1 MLTIVGGIYREV
13 CLRPQWD
20 EVYGSAG
27 RAASA
32 VARLGGQ
39 VTLHGYIDADL
50 QPILECRAADEGF
63 SLSIAPLPRSAAF
76 HYSHGLSVPWIKQP
90 ERQPSLSVT
99 ADHVLRFGMVESTAI
114 VDAEYAVFDPQNVT
128 ETESFGANGSKAR
141 HLALVLNL
149 TEARSLLQQFDLTP
163 EQMAAELASQHAAE
177 VVVLKMGPKGAL
189 VHHEGAIQCVPAYA
203 TSRVWK
209 IGSGDQFAANFAYAW
224 MEERRSPLEAADR
237 ASRSAAF
244 YAQHR
249 RYPDLE
255 ELDAFAPVPLLLSDT
270 YLQGQVPTVYLAGPF
285 FTLGQLWV
293 VEQARNCLLDMGLD
307 VFSPYHDVGPG
318 PAEMV
323 VGKDIEGIHRSQ
335 VMLAIADGLDSGTI
349 FEVGYARSRGIPVVM
364 YAENVSPEDLKMM
377 EGTDCFL
384 RDDFVSAIYQ
394 TAWNGV
400 CV

>member
-32 VARLGGQ
+32 VARLGGR
-39 VTLHGYIDADL
+39 VALHGYLDADL

-63 SLSIAPLPRSAAF
+63 GLSIAPLPRSATF
-76 HYSHGLSVPWIKQP
+76 HYSHGLSVPWIEQP
-90 ERQPSLSVT
+90 ERQSPLSVK
-99 ADHVLRFGMVESTAI
+99 ADHVLRFGMLESTAI

-149 TEARSLLQQFDLTP
+149 TEARSLLRRFDLTP

-189 VHHEGAIQCVPAYA
+189 VHHQGAIQCVPAYA

-249 RYPDLE
+249 RYPVVE
-255 ELDAFAPVPLLLSDT
+255 ELDAFAPVPLLLSDA

-335 VMLAIADGLDSGTI
+335 VMLAIADGLDSGTV

>member
-39 VTLHGYIDADL
+39 VTLHGYLDAAL

-76 HYSHGLSVPWIKQP
+76 HYSHGLSVPWIEQP
-90 ERQPSLSVT
+90 ERQPSLNVT

-224 MEERRSPLEAADR
+224 MKERRSPLEAADR

-244 YAQHR
+244 YAQYR
-249 RYPDLE
+249 RYPDVE

>member
-32 VARLGGQ
+32 VSRLGGQ
-39 VTLHGYIDADL
+39 VTLHGYLDADL

-63 SLSIAPLPRSAAF
+63 GLSIAPLPRSASF
-76 HYSHGLSVPWIKQP
+76 HYSHGLSVPWIQQP
-90 ERQPSLSVT
+90 ERQSPLSVK
-99 ADHVLRFGMVESTAI
+99 ADHVLRFGMLESTAI
-114 VDAEYAVFDPQNVT
+114 VDAEYAVVDPQNVT
-128 ETESFGANGSKAR
+128 GTEAFGANGSRAK

-149 TEARSLLQQFDLTP
+149 TEARSLLQRFDLMP
-163 EQMAAELASQHAAE
+163 EQMAAELASQHGAE

-189 VHHEGAIQCVPAYA
+189 VHHEGGTEYVPAYA

-224 MEERRSPLEAADR
+224 MEERRSPFESADR

-249 RYPDLE
+249 RYPDVG
-255 ELDAFAPVPLLLSDT
+255 ELDAFAPAPLRLSDT
-270 YLQGQVPTVYLAGPF
+270 YLQGRAPTVYLAGPF

-335 VMLAIADGLDSGTI
+335 VMLAIADGLDSGTV

-377 EGTDCFL
+377 DGTDCFL

>member
-39 VTLHGYIDADL
+39 VELHGFLEADL
-50 QPILECRAADEGF
+50 QSILECRAAEEGF
-63 SLSIAPLPRSAAF
+63 GLTIAPLPRSAVF
-76 HYSHGLSVPWIKQP
+76 NYSHGLSVPWIQQP
-90 ERQPSLSVT
+90 ERQLPLSVT
-99 ADHVLRFGMVESTAI
+99 ADHVLRFGMLEGTAI

-128 ETESFGANGSKAR
+128 GTEAFGANGSKAR
-141 HLALVLNL
+141 HLGLVLNL
-149 TEARSLLQQFDLTP
+149 TEARSVLGRFDLTP
-163 EQMAAELASQHAAE
+163 EQMVVGLASQHEAD

-189 VHHEGAIQCVPAYA
+189 VHHEGGTECVPAYA

-224 MEERRSPLEAADR
+224 MEERRSPFEAADR

-249 RYPDLE
+249 RFPTAE
-255 ELDAFAPVPLLLSDT
+255 ELDAFAPAPLRLSDT
-270 YLQGQVPTVYLAGPF
+270 YMQGQVPTVYLAGPF

-293 VEQARNCLLDMGLD
+293 VEQARNCLRDMGLD

-318 PAEMV
+318 SAEMV
-323 VGKDIEGIHRSQ
+323 VGKDIEGIHQSD

-364 YAENVSPEDLKMM
+364 YAENVSSEDLKMM

>member
-39 VTLHGYIDADL
+39 VTLHGYLDADL
-50 QPILECRAADEGF
+50 QPILECRAAEQGF
-63 SLSIAPLPRSAAF
+63 GLSITPLPRSAAF
-76 HYSHGLSVPWIKQP
+76 HYSHGLSVPWIQQP
-90 ERQPSLSVT
+90 ERQVPLGVT
-99 ADHVLRFGMVESTAI
+99 ADHVLRFGMLESTAI

-128 ETESFGANGSKAR
+128 GTEAFGANSSKAQ

-149 TEARSLLQQFDLTP
+149 TEARSLLQRFDLTP
-163 EQMAAELASQHAAE
+163 EQMAADLASQLGAE

-189 VHHEGAIQCVPAYA
+189 VHHEGGTECVPAYA

-249 RYPDLE
+249 RYPAAE
-255 ELDAFAPVPLLLSDT
+255 ELDTFAPAPLRLSDT

-323 VGKDIEGIHRSQ
+323 VGKDIDGINRSQ

-349 FEVGYARSRGIPVVM
+349 FEVGYARSQGIPVVM
-364 YAENVSPEDLKMM
+364 YAENVSHEDLKMM

>member
-39 VTLHGYIDADL
+39 VTLHGYLDAAL

-63 SLSIAPLPRSAAF
+63 SLSIAPLRRSAAF
-76 HYSHGLSVPWIKQP
+76 HYSHGLSVPWIEQP

-249 RYPDLE
+249 RYPDVE

>member
-39 VTLHGYIDADL
+39 VTLHGYLDAAL

-63 SLSIAPLPRSAAF
+63 SLSITPLPRSGAF
-76 HYSHGLSVPWIKQP
+76 HYSHGLSVPWIEQP
-90 ERQPSLSVT
+90 ERQPSLSVR

-128 ETESFGANGSKAR
+128 ETESFGANGSRAR

-249 RYPDLE
+249 RYPDVQ